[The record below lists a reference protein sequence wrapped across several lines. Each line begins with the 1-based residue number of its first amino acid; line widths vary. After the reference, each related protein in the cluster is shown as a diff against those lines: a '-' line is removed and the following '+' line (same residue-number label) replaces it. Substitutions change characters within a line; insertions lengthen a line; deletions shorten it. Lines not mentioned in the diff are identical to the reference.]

1 MPQFPFSHLPEN
13 IRTSVELRHECADFT
28 RRALADFA
36 ETRAATLKAI
46 AESREL
52 MAKADA
58 VMARV
63 DAVMAKR

>member
-1 MPQFPFSHLPEN
+1 M
-13 IRTSVELRHECADFT
+13 
-28 RRALADFA
+28 RRAQFDA
-36 ETRAATLKAI
+36 ETRAGALKAI